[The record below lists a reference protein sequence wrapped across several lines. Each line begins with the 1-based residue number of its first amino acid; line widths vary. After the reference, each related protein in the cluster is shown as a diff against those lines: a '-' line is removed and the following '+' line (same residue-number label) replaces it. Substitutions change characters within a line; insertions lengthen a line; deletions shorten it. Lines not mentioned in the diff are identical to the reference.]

1 MKIIVSAAMLF
12 LLLISMSTTAFNIQP
27 VKTESKT
34 IVVPYDYPTIQQAIN
49 AAGTEDTI
57 YVRSGTYQ
65 ECIVVNKTV
74 AIVGENKENTIIQ
87 ENYYASIDAS
97 ESVVNIVNDGV
108 SIINFTIRNGLY
120 GIRLNSS
127 NNIINGNNVTD
138 NRYGIYLDFSSNN
151 TIYENSIGDHF
162 VWGPSS
168 YGIYLHESLNNNI
181 RGNTFYHSSYCI
193 YLDQSFDNNIFR
205 NDVSS
210 SWTGIYISSS
220 SNNSLY
226 ENTIVNQPYGVQISR
241 SSNNRIFANNLTS
254 NDFGIWIEN
263 SLDNVFYR
271 NSIVNSRL
279 DQVET
284 DLSANVWDDGYPSGG
299 NYWSD
304 YTGDDEKRGPR
315 QDEFGCDGIGDTPYE
330 IDAKNRDRYPL
341 MNHWIPPTPP
351 LKFVVV
357 PAEGWQNKE
366 LFVPVWGHSVED
378 PGKIVLGI
386 YNKRNMW
393 YLVKVY
399 KKMPDGT
406 WLEIVPDEFLSEGP
420 YVGPWN
426 EKKFLYAPQAGD
438 EIKIEV
444 LNDKTDFG
452 LMSLWT
458 LDFVMRTLVGL
469 RLPAKLPEYTDWN
482 VFKEHLKDFYN
493 AVIKPILSDIRSG
506 LWKKVLKEVCQAVLE
521 IRGAFSAIV
530 VGLGFDASLEDKIWA
545 KIGEMAGGLLRIFSI
560 VVNVVSTRAWELF
573 ENLFKSPFSEDVTLM
588 IASKAPAVPKVEV
601 SSGLAIIQSEPYY
614 VGETINAR
622 FRITNKG
629 SETMTLHVLTVG
641 GRGPEGDVQDFTFK
655 TNIVINPGEAYDYEG
670 ELTLLNSGS
679 YHFFVAYQTV
689 DGVWVTNVPASAGAV
704 NSLDINV
711 LSPNS
716 WVAAELCSPGELR
729 IYDSQ
734 DRVTGLVNNEELRG
748 IPHSFYFEGIVVIY
762 DPNDSYKY
770 QVKGTNEGE
779 YNITLARCIF
789 ENLTV
794 FEAEQIPISNNSLH
808 QYTCNWDTLSLNAEG
823 VIVQVDSEGDGFF
836 EKTFASGSKLTYKEF
851 MFPAKATFTFNAF
864 WEGFNYPVIVSS
876 SNSTIADFNFYQ
888 SLKQISF
895 KVSGETGTSGYC
907 NVTIP
912 KNLLKGEP
920 WTVRL
925 NGTDWT
931 FTPTQNET
939 HSCIYFTYTHSS
951 TYEVTIQ
958 GTWVI
963 PEFPSTLILAIF
975 MLTTLITTII
985 LKTKRKRQ
993 YL

>member
-49 AAGTEDTI
+49 AADTGDTI

-151 TIYENSIGDHF
+151 TIYKNSIGDHF

-168 YGIYLHESLNNNI
+168 YGIYLHESLNNSI
-181 RGNTFYHSSYCI
+181 CGNTFYHSSYCI

-210 SWTGIYISSS
+210 CWTGIYISSS

-226 ENTIVNQPYGVQISR
+226 ENTIVNQPYGVGISW

-254 NDFGIWIEN
+254 NDFGICIEN
-263 SLDNVFYR
+263 SLDNMFYH

-341 MNHWIPPTPP
+341 MNHWIFPTPP

-366 LFVPVWGHSVED
+366 LFVPVWCRSVED

-420 YVGPWN
+420 YVGPWS
-426 EKKFLYAPQAGD
+426 EK
-438 EIKIEV
+438 
-444 LNDKTDFG
+444 
-452 LMSLWT
+452 
-458 LDFVMRTLVGL
+458 
-469 RLPAKLPEYTDWN
+469 
-482 VFKEHLKDFYN
+482 
-493 AVIKPILSDIRSG
+493 
-506 LWKKVLKEVCQAVLE
+506 
-521 IRGAFSAIV
+521 
-530 VGLGFDASLEDKIWA
+530 
-545 KIGEMAGGLLRIFSI
+545 
-560 VVNVVSTRAWELF
+560 
-573 ENLFKSPFSEDVTLM
+573 
-588 IASKAPAVPKVEV
+588 
-601 SSGLAIIQSEPYY
+601 
-614 VGETINAR
+614 R
-622 FRITNKG
+622 F
-629 SETMTLHVLTVG
+629 
-641 GRGPEGDVQDFTFK
+641 
-655 TNIVINPGEAYDYEG
+655 
-670 ELTLLNSGS
+670 
-679 YHFFVAYQTV
+679 
-689 DGVWVTNVPASAGAV
+689 
-704 NSLDINV
+704 
-711 LSPNS
+711 
-716 WVAAELCSPGELR
+716 
-729 IYDSQ
+729 
-734 DRVTGLVNNEELRG
+734 
-748 IPHSFYFEGIVVIY
+748 
-762 DPNDSYKY
+762 
-770 QVKGTNEGE
+770 
-779 YNITLARCIF
+779 
-789 ENLTV
+789 
-794 FEAEQIPISNNSLH
+794 
-808 QYTCNWDTLSLNAEG
+808 
-823 VIVQVDSEGDGFF
+823 
-836 EKTFASGSKLTYKEF
+836 
-851 MFPAKATFTFNAF
+851 
-864 WEGFNYPVIVSS
+864 
-876 SNSTIADFNFYQ
+876 
-888 SLKQISF
+888 
-895 KVSGETGTSGYC
+895 
-907 NVTIP
+907 
-912 KNLLKGEP
+912 
-920 WTVRL
+920 
-925 NGTDWT
+925 
-931 FTPTQNET
+931 
-939 HSCIYFTYTHSS
+939 
-951 TYEVTIQ
+951 
-958 GTWVI
+958 
-963 PEFPSTLILAIF
+963 F
-975 MLTTLITTII
+975 MLRRLVM
-985 LKTKRKRQ
+985 K
-993 YL
+993 